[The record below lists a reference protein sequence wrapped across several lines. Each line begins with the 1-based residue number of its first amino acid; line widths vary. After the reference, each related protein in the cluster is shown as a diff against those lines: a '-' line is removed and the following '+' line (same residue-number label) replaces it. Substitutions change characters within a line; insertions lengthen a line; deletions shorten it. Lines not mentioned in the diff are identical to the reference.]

1 MFVWEDEWFKRTW
14 NTMDYTNSDYRAY
27 WNDVQT
33 SEQHFGLAE
42 YISTECD
49 LIPVLDGELDEW
61 SKKDIIFEKMIL
73 KYM

>member
-1 MFVWEDEWFKRTW
+1 MVKRTW

-42 YISTECD
+42 YISTDVTLYLFWMENWMN
-49 LIPVLDGELDEW
+49 GA
-61 SKKDIIFEKMIL
+61 KKI
-73 KYM
+73 